1 MTNQM
6 TIGKQVAAGFAA
18 TLFGLLLVAVV
29 ATAALNSAASA
40 KDKVLDERVPRVT
53 QALDLE
59 STFAAQALAVRGYLI
74 SGDDALLRRAD
85 DLATEFNQV
94 LAAMEQQAV
103 DDQLRTRLAA
113 ISEAYQGW
121 DAAADGLV
129 AERRDAGGIGRI
141 ADQVEA
147 ELFPGYRDAQN
158 ELTRVVEFEETAI
171 ADETTESDRAQDR
184 ALTLLWVVAGLTVL
198 AALIL
203 ATWVTRRIGARLTD
217 IARRVDAA
225 AREILA
231 GVSQQ
236 VSGATEQAAAVQQT
250 VATVDELVQ
259 TAEQAVGRAQ
269 GVADRAQESVQ
280 VADEGTQAIDDSTT
294 GMVEIRS
301 QVESI
306 AASILELTQRAQA
319 IGEVVDTV
327 EQIAAQT
334 HLLALN
340 AAIEAARAGEHG
352 RGFAVVAGEVK
363 NLADQSKTATSKVS
377 QILSEIEEGT
387 GAAVIATEE
396 GTKSTATGEQLVRRA
411 GDTITQ
417 LGEIIAAAALA
428 AEQIAASSRQQ
439 AAATVQIS
447 EAMRNVDTVM
457 EQNVA
462 SARQAETTAQELT
475 GASHEMKLL
484 VGAEQGS

>member
-1 MTNQM
+1 MTNRM
-6 TIGKQVAAGFAA
+6 TIGRQIAVGFAA
-18 TLFGLLLVAVV
+18 SLAGLLVVAVV
-29 ATAALNSAASA
+29 ATAALYSAGAA
-40 KDKVLDERVPRVT
+40 KDQVLEERMPLVT
-53 QALDLE
+53 QALRLE
-59 STFAAQALAVRGYLI
+59 STLAAQSAAVRGYLI
-74 SGDDALLRRAD
+74 SGDEDLVDRANTLD
-85 DLATEFNQV
+85 SSFDRTLASMQDE
-94 LAAMEQQAV
+94 AAEE
-103 DDQLRTRLAA
+103 QLRGRLVEIAESHEEWSDIVVA
-113 ISEAYQGW
+113 
-121 DAAADGLV
+121 LV
-129 AERRDAGGIGRI
+129 DERRRLGLARVSDR
-141 ADQVEA
+141 VESD
-147 ELFPGYRDAQN
+147 LFPGFRDVQDR
-158 ELTRVVEFEETAI
+158 LSRVVDQEESAI
-171 ADETTESDRAQDR
+171 AVEMSASDRAQGR
-184 ALTLLWVVAGLTVL
+184 SLLLLWVVTGITVL
-198 AALIL
+198 AAVMLS
-203 ATWVTRRIGARLTD
+203 TWVTRRIAGQLTGLASRLN
-217 IARRVDAA
+217 AA

-259 TAEQAVGRAQ
+259 TAEQAVERAQ
-269 GVADRAQESVQ
+269 GVANRAQESVQ
-280 VADEGTQAIDDSTT
+280 VADEGTRAIEDSTA
-294 GMVEIRS
+294 GMADIRT

-306 AASILELTQRAQA
+306 ATSILDLTQRAQA

-327 EQIAAQT
+327 EQIAAET

-363 NLADQSKTATSKVS
+363 NLADQSKVATSKVT

-396 GTKSTATGEQLVRRA
+396 GTTSTAAGERLVANA
-411 GDTITQ
+411 GETINKLAET
-417 LGEIIAAAALA
+417 IAAAALA

-462 SARQAETTAQELT
+462 AARQAEATAQSLT
-475 GASHEMKLL
+475 GAADEMTQL
-484 VGAEQGS
+484 VGAASS